1 LELIFFDV
9 WRSTIDSFG
18 CKKYHVSFIDNYN
31 KFTLIYLLRHKSEV
45 FKYFA
50 EFQPLVERML
60 NRKIHAAQSGWSGEY
75 EKLNFFFR
83 FIDIAHHVYCPA
95 CPSIK

>member
-9 WRSTIDSFG
+9 WGSTIDFFG

-31 KFTLIYLLRHKSEV
+31 KFTLIYLLHHKSEV

-60 NRKIHAAQSGWSGEY
+60 NRKIHAAQSGWAVNMRS
-75 EKLNFFFR
+75 LTSFASL
-83 FIDIAHHVYCPA
+83 ILPIMSIAPHVHQ
-95 CPSIK
+95 